1 MRVIRIAVIVLVCV
15 FAALWI
21 GQKYW
26 KASPVVPPPAIEYLA
41 DFTLPDLD
49 DRPRSIQ
56 EWSGR
61 PLVINFWATWCAPC
75 RREMP
80 LLQSLQDEHSDGSLQ
95 VIGVALDN
103 LPDVKRFI
111 TAIGVTYP
119 ILYGEDD
126 VAMIA
131 ESFGDAFIGLPFS
144 VFVSPGGEI
153 LALHSGE
160 LHADHLQQF
169 VSEVDAVASGQRS
182 VAEARQR
189 LLAD

>member
-1 MRVIRIAVIVLVCV
+1 MHVIRIAAIVLVCV
-15 FAALWI
+15 LTGLWI

-26 KASPVVPPPAIEYLA
+26 KASPVVPPPAVEYLA

-49 DRPRSIQ
+49 DRPRSIR

-80 LLQSLQDEHSDGSLQ
+80 LLQSLQDEYGDGSLQ

-103 LPDVKRFI
+103 LSDVTRFV

-126 VAMIA
+126 VTTIA

-144 VFVSPGGEI
+144 VFVGAGGEI

-160 LHADHLQQF
+160 LQADYLHQF
-169 VSEVDAVASGQRS
+169 VSEMDAVVSGRRS
-182 VAEARQR
+182 AAEARQR